1 MKRYWFAFCQSDL
14 ILEKVTDGIYTI
26 PFSEDAPAFVKS
38 SATVHTITPFSDG
51 TEVRAVRIDQPIT
64 DDPQYEMCGLRASYY
79 KLNINLYNKAGK
91 CQEILYWD
99 QNTRFCG
106 VCGGPMKLHTDIST
120 VS

>member
-14 ILEKVTDGIYTI
+14 ILEKVTDGTYTI

-79 KLNINLYNKAGK
+79 KLNINL
-91 CQEILYWD
+91 
-99 QNTRFCG
+99 
-106 VCGGPMKLHTDIST
+106 
-120 VS
+120 